1 MIVVNQGVENTV
13 DLTLSEKVTI
23 DNPFFLF
30 VFKNDLTKD
39 YVRKVIADQS
49 TYKRR
54 YNRFIFTEG
63 TDITLAPTG
72 YWHYQIYEQDGLSN
86 TDETLSTGLVEEG
99 KLDVIG
105 TATTHAKHS
114 VTRTYKAYGKG
125 A

>member
-13 DLTLSEKVTI
+13 DLTLSEKATLE
-23 DNPFFLF
+23 NPFFLF
-30 VFKNDLTKD
+30 VFKSDVTKN

-49 TYKRR
+49 SFRRR

-63 TDITLAPTG
+63 ADITLAPTG
-72 YWHYQIYEQDGLSN
+72 YWHYTIYEQSSSTN
-86 TDETLSTGLVEEG
+86 TDETLSTGIVERG
-99 KLDVIG
+99 KLYVIG

-114 VTRTYKAYGKG
+114 VTRTYTAYGKG